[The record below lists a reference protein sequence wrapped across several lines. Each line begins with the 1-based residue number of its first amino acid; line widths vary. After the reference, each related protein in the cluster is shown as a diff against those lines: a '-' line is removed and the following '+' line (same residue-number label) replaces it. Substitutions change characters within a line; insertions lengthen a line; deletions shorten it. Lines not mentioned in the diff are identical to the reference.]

1 MKKVFAFVLAVLC
14 VATLS
19 MAVVSAAPSPSKD
32 APVVDSVSSSN
43 ADWKGEVKT
52 YTSNTADIP
61 AEVKATLATATAA
74 AQKLDVAQL
83 INKNNVAVQDVFD
96 VSATA
101 GEFGTLTI
109 SLNIGKDVNFAGLLQ
124 FTNNDWEEVKGA
136 TYDKATGVMTFTV
149 DSLSPF
155 AIVVNTTQTG
165 DSFNYWLYAV
175 IALVAGTAAVVL
187 FVVGKKKTIDG

>member
-32 APVVDSVSSSN
+32 APVVESVSSSN
-43 ADWKGEVKT
+43 ADWKGELKIYVESSK
-52 YTSNTADIP
+52 DIS
-61 AEVKATLATATAA
+61 AEVKASLTAA
-74 AQKLDVAQL
+74 IASAQKLDVSKL
-83 INKNNVAVQDVFD
+83 IGKNNVAVQDVFEAI
-96 VSATA
+96 ATLDNY
-101 GEFGTLTI
+101 GTLTI
-109 SLNIGKDVNFAGLLQ
+109 SLNIGKDVNFAGLLH